1 MNSISK
7 QYFSLLCFNGAGSK
21 LLQAQLGN
29 AHDVFTIPAYPLK
42 YLPLFFEK
50 WKISKMF
57 KGKEGLLKL
66 IIKQHKSIL
75 DSRYIIGFNGLNALG
90 KNHSSH
96 IKISE
101 SRFKKGFL
109 NFLNKRELTQ
119 KNTILAIHYAY
130 QYSINNK
137 SKNILYHTHA
147 TEIFS
152 KYLLKDFE
160 NHKVI
165 AINRDPIHNFW
176 RRAYAD
182 EKIEQER
189 FDLSDCE
196 YIKNY
201 RYINRLRDLYL
212 NFKFFDKKI
221 SSKCRFYTFEDLKV
235 KNSHTLK
242 KICKF
247 LRIKFNYKKIQYPKF
262 QNKIWWGSKIYKGF
276 TKKNS
281 FVKDSFNNEENL
293 KLFSNYEI
301 FILEVALYPY
311 IKKFNFTKNVV
322 KKENFLNK
330 ILFFTKIFLPTKY
343 GVNLF
348 LKRFHPKNIFN
359 YLKDIIEEAFGKKK
373 IKDYNFN
380 GMYHYHFCY
389 RITYLINLN
398 LFRRMLFNH
407 KNNIFVKIFY
417 ILSKIFVYIFL
428 QIELLGLYFLRIYLI
443 LSIYFNVRRK
453 INFIYLG

>member
-182 EKIEQER
+182 EKIEQE
-189 FDLSDCE
+189 
-196 YIKNY
+196 I
-201 RYINRLRDLYL
+201 
-212 NFKFFDKKI
+212 
-221 SSKCRFYTFEDLKV
+221 
-235 KNSHTLK
+235 
-242 KICKF
+242 
-247 LRIKFNYKKIQYPKF
+247 
-262 QNKIWWGSKIYKGF
+262 
-276 TKKNS
+276 
-281 FVKDSFNNEENL
+281 
-293 KLFSNYEI
+293 
-301 FILEVALYPY
+301 
-311 IKKFNFTKNVV
+311 
-322 KKENFLNK
+322 
-330 ILFFTKIFLPTKY
+330 
-343 GVNLF
+343 
-348 LKRFHPKNIFN
+348 
-359 YLKDIIEEAFGKKK
+359 
-373 IKDYNFN
+373 
-380 GMYHYHFCY
+380 
-389 RITYLINLN
+389 
-398 LFRRMLFNH
+398 
-407 KNNIFVKIFY
+407 
-417 ILSKIFVYIFL
+417 
-428 QIELLGLYFLRIYLI
+428 
-443 LSIYFNVRRK
+443 
-453 INFIYLG
+453 